1 MKQIQFAQ
9 TYNNEAAHRQVKLLM
24 KQHKQLYIQ
33 VNGEAWISSQGVT
46 SIRYQL
52 NAQGWQWILNYLQTG
67 DYEDFGVF
75 PSRLSKLCSE
85 FQEDVDEFIGIKSFK
100 AKGKRISTYNIEQ
113 INELEPLRFPE
124 PSKEEDGAEE
134 GTDENEETAEIED
147 PDHGKSE
154 TDIIDEIT
162 GQMKLF

>member
-75 PSRLSKLCSE
+75 PSDYQAMQRVPRGC
-85 FQEDVDEFIGIKSFK
+85 
-100 AKGKRISTYNIEQ
+100 GKRTN
-113 INELEPLRFPE
+113 R
-124 PSKEEDGAEE
+124 
-134 GTDENEETAEIED
+134 TEIQYCKN
-147 PDHGKSE
+147 PFF
-154 TDIIDEIT
+154 T
-162 GQMKLF
+162 GNRSLYKT

>member
-46 SIRYQL
+46 GIRYQL

-67 DYEDFGVF
+67 DYEDLEYSRPNY
-75 PSRLSKLCSE
+75 PSYAASSK
-85 FQEDVDEFIGIKSFK
+85 
-100 AKGKRISTYNIEQ
+100 R
-113 INELEPLRFPE
+113 
-124 PSKEEDGAEE
+124 
-134 GTDENEETAEIED
+134 
-147 PDHGKSE
+147 
-154 TDIIDEIT
+154 
-162 GQMKLF
+162 MW